1 MSLKIS
7 KREVKLLS
15 FISVVSVLIA
25 VVIYTNILEKKE
37 ERKRAAVESAIYK
50 THKKIINEEL
60 VQKNYQI
67 ENAEIELTLNSE
79 WQGFLQ
85 KLLKRN
91 SNYFTS
97 ITVID
102 NNTGEIIGLYG
113 KGRGT
118 KESANNLLFSATHP
132 AASLFKIVSSAELM
146 NNQKI
151 EPETKFSYRG
161 RGTTLYKYQLKDK
174 ITKWSR
180 KINFKRAFALSNN
193 VIFGKAAIK
202 NTNAVELTKMADS
215 FGFNRDILTNLKLKL
230 SQYRMAESQYQLAE
244 IASGFNKKTL
254 TTPIHA
260 AFLSHVIATDS
271 PVHTLS
277 LIKGINLADEKIEVA
292 PKRIVS
298 NIDQELR
305 DDVFNLMEYT
315 VQNGTARSLVRR
327 MRYKTRKKYSIGA
340 KTGSITGGIPA
351 GKREWLTFFVQ
362 PNDKK
367 DKGISVS
374 VMNIYDKKW
383 YQKPSYFGRKVI
395 NFYTKS
401 KDIEFKRLSL
411 NGSK

>member
-1 MSLKIS
+1 MTL
-7 KREVKLLS
+7 
-15 FISVVSVLIA
+15 
-25 VVIYTNILEKKE
+25 KE
-37 ERKRAAVESAIYK
+37 E
-50 THKKIINEEL
+50 
-60 VQKNYQI
+60 
-67 ENAEIELTLNSE
+67 
-79 WQGFLQ
+79 WQNFLQ
-85 KLLKRN
+85 KALKRN

-97 ITVID
+97 VTVID

-113 KGRGT
+113 RGRGT
-118 KESANNLLFSATHP
+118 KENANNLLFSATHP

-277 LIKGINLADEKIEVA
+277 LIKGINLAGEEVETS
-292 PKRIVS
+292 PKRVVS

-315 VQNGTARSLVRR
+315 VQNGTARSLIRR
-327 MRYKTRKKYSIGA
+327 MRYSTRKKFNIGA
-340 KTGSITGGIPA
+340 KTGSITGGIPS
-351 GKREWLTFFVQ
+351 GKREWLTFFIQ
-362 PNDKK
+362 PNEGD

-374 VMNIYDKKW
+374 IMNIYDKKW

-401 KDIEFKRLSL
+401 KEIEFKRLSV